1 MKPQEVEA
9 KKLELEMLGF
19 GVPYF
24 NTFFLKEPLWNKSLY
39 FFLPGYLKAQFKG
52 SFKLKDR
59 VITSVDGGYGHTV
72 LLTREGIVYT
82 LGNHS
87 EALS

>member
-52 SFKLKDR
+52 L
-59 VITSVDGGYGHTV
+59 
-72 LLTREGIVYT
+72 
-82 LGNHS
+82 
-87 EALS
+87 